1 MNRAF
6 RLIWSTARG
15 AYVVAPESAKGHAK
29 SSCSPSS
36 RAMLVAAIGSGL
48 FGVSSFAFA
57 QVNAA
62 TTVVPTGGN
71 TNAYIAPNGVPVV
84 NINTANAAG
93 LSHNK
98 YTRYDVESVGLV
110 LNNGNTSEIARQSQL
125 AGQVMANVN
134 LAAEARV
141 ILNEVVSTRRST
153 LAGFTEVLGGKADVI
168 VANPNGITCSGCG
181 FINTD
186 RATLTTGM
194 PGFNADGSLSHF
206 TVTRGDILING
217 AGLNASAQQ
226 TLDLVTRS
234 IRIDSQ
240 INTAADGSI
249 GVTTG
254 TNKWSYASR
263 SVTGTATGEGAAPE
277 YAIDSSAL
285 GGMYAG
291 RIRLIATEAGV
302 GVRMLGEAAATV
314 DDFTLTS
321 AGKIEIQSTISA
333 ARDNSIAS
341 SAASGTDDVL
351 LNGSGA
357 KLSAGNDLA
366 ITATAGQVRL
376 AEGELF
382 ASSDLSVDAATMSD
396 ASTGK
401 VRFAGKDSSVNL
413 SGAASANG
421 SVWGAGGDLEIT
433 AADIQTSNGAR
444 LYSGANSAATSRS
457 LSIQATSGD
466 IDLADTEVLSTDDV
480 TLTASNGEV
489 ALSASTDVQ
498 VADELSVTAIMVV
511 NSGDVAAGGDIEV
524 IAQGGGFINSGRV
537 ESGGDL
543 GVGDATR
550 ATDLFNQSGGEL
562 LGKTLSVNAGTVG
575 NDGTV
580 QAVDRSTVVA
590 NRFINSAGSSFI
602 ASTTSAV
609 SGVGDFNVSST
620 FDNQGLVQSAGALD
634 IQAGSTLT
642 NSGQI
647 LALRTG
653 NGGSN
658 GDLDLNAWSIDNS
671 GTIDGGGLLNATA
684 TATTGTSFTNSGAL
698 QAGGAMHLDVGNA
711 FQQLAAGKIIADSTL
726 NIGSATTSFL
736 LTNAGR
742 LQSAALLTIGG
753 VGHLVN
759 LNNLAGGNV
768 LSQASLAL
776 TAGSISNAGTI
787 QAATGSTVNATSF
800 TNSGSASRLI
810 VSTAA
815 NADGS
820 LAVSGAIDNQG
831 TIQSAGGLNVVATAA
846 IANSGTVKTTGLNDT
861 LALQGNTLNNTGFI
875 DSADLATLTATRTAG
890 DVLTNSG
897 QVRSTDTLT
906 IVSGDGVSNV
916 AGGTMIGDG
925 AVDLTALVLTNAGRI
940 QSGTAMTLGRG
951 SRVETLDNS
960 ASGVL
965 FAGSTMN
972 ILAGWISNQG
982 KIYGSSGT
990 TLTASSLTNGS
1001 ASNSSALLFGAMNS
1015 GASQMTVSGSVSNY
1029 GAIHSNDTL
1038 SVAAAGVTNQRTGG
1052 ISSLASL
1059 NVSATSGNSIDN
1071 YGAFYAGTALALSAT
1086 GGTIRNRPDG
1096 ATMDSGGSI
1105 TTTSASFINNAAIVA
1120 LGDITITATSSFTN
1134 ETTLDS
1140 GVSISKQLGSTIT
1153 SSSGSWNKIANEGS
1167 LDNGMNAWLLDQTI
1181 TRNEELVGIT
1191 EAELSAKTKAQIIGS
1206 GAGSTLSIN
1215 YGGSGHNYI
1224 AVLSAPRINVSGS
1237 GTFTNEDLTLYTL
1250 EHTRRIIRIED
1261 ESIGD
1266 DDFVVW
1272 ARTDSSRS
1280 GYNGDN
1286 GSIDDD
1292 GNNWDNWSPGW
1303 GWTRTRHVESGSYP
1317 SALTNEGLE
1326 LALSG
1331 AQFAGASTRTTFGAG
1346 IFATSFNFSG
1356 GTLNNV
1362 GSPYPAS
1369 PEHAKQSGTQS
1380 DSVTGLNPGA
1390 GTSSTAMGVTGTTA
1404 TAGTAAGAVVAGS
1417 TLAFG
1422 GVNITLPSN
1431 PNGYFVVSRDPNSR
1445 YLVETNPLFAVGSNF
1460 VGSDYL
1466 QNRYGY
1472 NPDTVLKRLGDS
1484 NYEAYLIRQQLI
1496 AETGSNVLKGYGD
1509 EAAQMQQLMDQAVD
1523 QGAALGLVYGQ
1534 ALTPTQIANLQED
1547 IVWMEEVEVGG
1558 QKVLAPRV
1566 YLSQSSRDM
1575 IAGGAVISAD
1585 DVTIAGDALN
1595 NTGGTIQGA
1604 NTLTVTTTGD
1614 ITNTSGTIRGG
1625 DVSLTSTEGNITNRT
1640 LVEGAGD
1647 DINYSTTIGRTGG
1660 IEATGNLDMS
1670 ANKDISVIG
1679 ADVRAGGDASLE
1691 AGGDITF
1698 DTIVDKTTRTTSE
1711 STNFG
1716 PLYGSSTTT
1725 TETTETNTGSNLQTG
1740 GNLKLNSGGDTTIA
1754 GSNADVGGDLDV
1766 DTGGDFNVIARQ
1778 DKVTTK
1784 TVTETSGVGVG
1795 GGVWGTEK
1803 TTTDSFKGTN
1813 VGSTLNV
1820 GGNADI
1826 DAKNEMTIQGSDV
1839 AIGGDANIT
1848 ATKGINILD
1857 GLDEERTTT
1866 VTETTTFLKTGSSGE
1881 SDSGSK
1887 SASASE
1893 SASGRASADASAN
1906 ANAEASGSADLKF
1919 AETTV
1924 STTNAGSN
1932 TSVASSLTVGGNL
1945 NASTE
1950 GTLRV
1955 QGSNVESGGD
1965 MNLEAENVEVLAGRN
1980 ETWSNTETTRTSVGI
1995 YNDGES
2001 SAGANAEAQARA
2013 GTTGT
2018 NASAG
2023 ADASAEASGT
2033 TTIGA
2038 RTENEKTTEYTLRNT
2053 GSTLKSGGSMNIT
2066 AGQDATFVGAEVES
2080 GGDMNIEATNIVNRA
2095 AQDIEERTSSKTTQ
2109 TAGVYVG
2116 ADAKAEAKAGTEA
2129 NPTRLSN
2136 SAAGTA
2142 EAGAGAEANV
2152 STGLRYN
2159 REEESSAEGSVTQVT
2174 SSFKSGGNI
2183 TRTAKDTIVDQGTQ
2197 IEAAGNIDQSAREIR
2212 EIAAEDSS
2220 YSRSS
2225 SSSHDAR
2232 IGVGAGASAEAGAS
2246 ANSKGES
2253 ETESGAGAGA
2263 GFRASY
2269 TGASEGE
2276 SEASTTAVTTRY
2288 KSGGSITSKSEEKT
2302 TLIGTQFESGGDIN
2316 LEAGSLDYQAAKDT
2330 TTSSS
2335 NSQDISAELKVD
2347 VVGKAGGSL
2356 DAEYGMEKEG
2366 EKTSTARAGG
2376 MTAGGS
2382 INIKTK
2388 GDASFEGTQLE
2399 AGNAVGVDAGG
2410 NVDFKAARDTTESSS
2425 QAANA
2430 SLSLSSEKGGDKA
2443 MGLGGGYEQ
2452 ENGNSSTAQVG
2463 SIKAGSGGISIS
2475 AGKDANF
2482 EGTALKSE
2490 GDTGIAAGGDVNL
2503 RAAKNTETTTSFG
2516 VQAEIG
2522 STSGSEGKEKTGA
2535 IGGNVGYADKVEST
2549 GTSIGS
2555 GGTVTIKGN
2564 NVINQE
2570 ADIKAEGGA
2579 QIIGNEIKQKA
2590 ESRDIAIGIEAGYET
2605 SSESKTPEKKT
2616 GSKTTDDIP
2625 DSRAKTAADDKPR
2638 SKTTDDLPA
2647 ASTDT
2652 GKSAEDKA
2660 AERRATIDQLKADKL
2675 KLDKAMEPKA
2685 APAETPAK

>member
-1 MNRAF
+1 MNGHATMNRAF
-6 RLIWSTARG
+6 RLIWNASRG

-36 RAMLVAAIGSGL
+36 RALLVAAIGSGL
-48 FGVSSFAFA
+48 FGMSACTFA

-93 LSHNK
+93 LSHNT
-98 YTRYDVESVGLV
+98 YTRYDVESAGLI

-194 PGFNADGSLSHF
+194 PGFNTDGSLSHF

-234 IRIDSQ
+234 IQIDGQ

-249 GVTTG
+249 GITTG

-263 SVTGTATGEGAAPE
+263 SVTGAATGEGNAPT

-321 AGKIEIQSTISA
+321 AGKIEIQSTVSA
-333 ARDNSIAS
+333 ARDTSIAS

-351 LNGSGA
+351 VNGSSA
-357 KLSAGNDLA
+357 KLSAGNDLS
-366 ITATAGQVRL
+366 ITATGGQVRL
-376 AEGELF
+376 ADGELF
-382 ASSDLSVDAATMSD
+382 AATDLSVDAATMTD

-401 VRFAGKDSSVNL
+401 VRFAGKDSSINL
-413 SGAASANG
+413 SGAANVEG
-421 SVWGAGGDLEIT
+421 SVWGAGGQLDVT
-433 AADIQTSNGAR
+433 AADVQTGNGAR
-444 LYSGANSAATSRS
+444 LYSGADSAAANRS
-457 LSIQATSGD
+457 LSIEATSGD
-466 IDLADTEVLSTDDV
+466 IVLADTEVLSTDDA
-480 TLTASNGEV
+480 TLSASNGEISLAAGADIQV
-489 ALSASTDVQ
+489 ANNLSA
-498 VADELSVTAIMVV
+498 TAIMVT
-511 NSGDVAAGGDIEV
+511 NSGDVAVGGDV
-524 IAQGGGFINSGRV
+524 DLIAQGAGFVNSGHV
-537 ESGGDL
+537 EAGGDL

-550 ATDLFNQSGGEL
+550 ATDVYNQSGGEL
-562 LGKTLSVNAGTVG
+562 LGKTLTVNAGTVE
-575 NDGTV
+575 NTGTI
-580 QAVDRSTVVA
+580 QAVDRSTVDTG
-590 NRFINSAGSSFI
+590 RFINSAGSSFI
-602 ASTTSAV
+602 ASTSSAI
-609 SGVGDFNVSST
+609 SGVGDFNVGST

-642 NSGQI
+642 NSGQL
-647 LALRTG
+647 LALRSG

-658 GDLDLNAWSIDNS
+658 GTLNLNASTISNS
-671 GTIDGGGLLNATA
+671 GTIDGGGTVNATA
-684 TATTGTSFTNSGAL
+684 TATSGTSFTNSGTM
-698 QAGGAMHLDVGNA
+698 QAGGAMQLDVGNQL
-711 FQQLAAGKIIADSTL
+711 QQLAAGRIIADSTL
-726 NIGSATTSFL
+726 NISSAKTSFL
-736 LTNAGR
+736 LTNAGSI
-742 LQSAALLTIGG
+742 QSAALLTTGG

-759 LNNLAGGNV
+759 LNNLAGGKV
-768 LSQASLAL
+768 LSQASLGL
-776 TAGSISNAGTI
+776 TAGAITNAGTI
-787 QAATGSTVNATSF
+787 QAATGSTVSATSL

-815 NADGS
+815 DTDGS
-820 LAVSGAIDNQG
+820 LTISGVVDNQG
-831 TIQSAGGLNVVATAA
+831 TIQSAGGLSVVATTA
-846 IANSGTVKTTGLNDT
+846 IDNSGTIKTTGLNDT
-861 LALQGNTLNNTGFI
+861 LSLQGDTLNNTGFI
-875 DSADLATLTATRTAG
+875 DSTDRATLTATRTAG

-906 IVSGDGVSNV
+906 IVSGDGVTNV
-916 AGGTMIGDG
+916 AGASLISDG
-925 AVDLTALVLTNAGRI
+925 AVDVTALVLTNAGRV
-940 QSGTAMTLGRG
+940 QSGTTMTLGG
-951 SRVETLDNS
+951 SSRVETLDNS

-965 FAGSTMN
+965 FAGSAMN

-982 KIYGSSGT
+982 KIYGSNGT

-1015 GASQMTVSGSVSNY
+1015 GASQMMVSGSVNNY
-1029 GAIHSNDTL
+1029 GAIHSNDDLAIT
-1038 SVAAAGVTNQRTGG
+1038 AAGVTNRSTGG
-1052 ISSLASL
+1052 MSSLTTLSVL
-1059 NVSATSGNSIDN
+1059 ATGSNDIDN
-1071 YGAFYAGTALALSAT
+1071 YGAFYAGNQLTLRAT
-1086 GGTIRNRPDG
+1086 SGDLNNYASTGTF
-1096 ATMDSGGSI
+1096 DSGGDMTLTAGGTFTNNSTI
-1105 TTTSASFINNAAIVA
+1105 NASR
-1120 LGDITITATSSFTN
+1120 DIAITATTFRNEIPGGVPSRQWSSTSWGSTEDDGYWCNGACPPPGDEKWYYKRTGTRYQYFTSAIPDTKPQIIAGRN
-1134 ETTLDS
+1134 M
-1140 GVSISKQLGSTIT
+1140 SISGF
-1153 SSSGSWNKIANEGS
+1153 
-1167 LDNGMNAWLLDQTI
+1167 
-1181 TRNEELVGIT
+1181 
-1191 EAELSAKTKAQIIGS
+1191 SAAYNS
-1206 GAGSTLSIN
+1206 GA
-1215 YGGSGHNYI
+1215 
-1224 AVLSAPRINVSGS
+1224 VLAASAGTMTISGS
-1237 GTFTNEDLTLYTL
+1237 GTFTNDDLSLQSQQIKEYW
-1250 EHTRRIIRIED
+1250 HTYKD
-1261 ESIGD
+1261 
-1266 DDFVVW
+1266 W
-1272 ARTDSSRS
+1272 
-1280 GYNGDN
+1280 
-1286 GSIDDD
+1286 
-1292 GNNWDNWSPGW
+1292 
-1303 GWTRTRHVESGSYP
+1303 
-1317 SALTNEGLE
+1317 ALTGSDWHYNQGY
-1326 LALSG
+1326 S
-1331 AQFAGASTRTTFGAG
+1331 STTDTTTAYSYGAG
-1346 IFATSFNFSG
+1346 IFA
-1356 GTLNNV
+1356 GTLVATGFSLHNQS
-1362 GSPYPAS
+1362 SPWNAS
-1369 PEHAKQSGTQS
+1369 PSSIAAGSGTQGTA
-1380 DSVTGLNPGA
+1380 TGVSA
-1390 GTSSTAMGVTGTTA
+1390 VSGTTA
-1404 TAGTAAGAVVAGS
+1404 TSSSTVVAGS
-1417 TLAFG
+1417 TVPLG
-1422 GVNITLPSN
+1422 GVNIVLPTN
-1431 PNGYFVVSRDPNSR
+1431 PNGYFVVSKNPDSA
-1445 YLVETNPLFAVGSNF
+1445 YLIETNPLFAVGSNF

-1509 EAAQMQQLMDQAVD
+1509 EAGQMQQLMDQALN
-1523 QGAALGLVYGQ
+1523 QGVSLGLVYGK
-1534 ALTPTQIANLQED
+1534 ALTAQQISGLTQD
-1547 IVWMEEVEVGG
+1547 IVWMEEVEIAG
-1558 QKVLAPRV
+1558 QTVLAPRV
-1566 YLSQSSRDM
+1566 YLAQNTRDM
-1575 IAGGAVISAD
+1575 ITGGAVIAANEAD
-1585 DVTIAGDALN
+1585 LN
-1595 NTGGTIQGA
+1595 LTSLTNTGGTISGEKRL
-1604 NTLTVTTTGD
+1604 NITTEGD
-1614 ITNTSGTIRGG
+1614 ITNISGTISGG
-1625 DVSLTSTEGNITNRT
+1625 DVSLKSTEGNITNET
-1640 LVEGAGD
+1640 LTSESGNEE
-1647 DINYSTTIGRTGG
+1647 NYRTTIGKTAG
-1660 IEATGNLDMS
+1660 IQATGSLNLD
-1670 ANKDISVIG
+1670 AAKDIKVTG
-1679 ADVRAGGDASLE
+1679 ADVSAGGDASLS

-1698 DTIVDKTTRTTSE
+1698 DTIVDKTTTTTRE
-1711 STNFG
+1711 SLYLG
-1716 PLYGSSTTT
+1716 PAHNSSTTT
-1725 TETTETNTGSNLQTG
+1725 TTSTETNIGSNLQTG
-1740 GNLKLNSGGDTTIA
+1740 GNLTFKSGGDTTIA

-1778 DKVTTK
+1778 DKLTTK
-1784 TVTETSGVGVG
+1784 SVTETSGVGVG
-1795 GGVWGTEK
+1795 GGVWGTET

-1826 DAKNEMTIQGSDV
+1826 DAGNEMTIQGSDV
-1839 AIGGDANIT
+1839 SIGGDADIT

-1893 SASGRASADASAN
+1893 SGPGRASASASAN
-1906 ANAEASGSADLKF
+1906 ADAEASGSADLKF

-1924 STTNAGSN
+1924 STTNSGSN
-1932 TSVASSLTVGGNL
+1932 TSVASNLKVGGSL

-1950 GTLRV
+1950 GTLKV

-1980 ETWSNTETTRTSVGI
+1980 ETWSTTETTRTSVGI

-2018 NASAG
+2018 NASAD

-2038 RTENEKTTEYTLRNT
+2038 RTESERSSEYTLQNT

-2066 AGQDATFVGAEVES
+2066 AAQDATFVGAEVES

-2095 AQDIEERTSSKTTQ
+2095 AQDIEERTYSKTTQ
-2109 TAGVYVG
+2109 TAGVYLG
-2116 ADAKAEAKAGTEA
+2116 ADAKTEAQAGTEA

-2136 SAAGTA
+2136 SAPGTA
-2142 EAGAGAEANV
+2142 EAGAGAEANA

-2183 TRTAKDTIVDQGTQ
+2183 TRTATDTIVDQGTQ
-2197 IEAAGNIDQSAREIR
+2197 IEAAENIDQSAREIR

-2232 IGVGAGASAEAGAS
+2232 IGLGAGASAEAGAS
-2246 ANSKGES
+2246 ANSQGET

-2269 TGASEGE
+2269 SGSSEGE

-2330 TTSSS
+2330 TTTSS
-2335 NSQDISAELKVD
+2335 NAQDISADLKVD

-2366 EKTSTARAGG
+2366 ENTSTARAGG
-2376 MTAGGS
+2376 MVAGGS
-2382 INIKTK
+2382 INIRTA
-2388 GDASFEGTQLE
+2388 GDASFEGTQIE
-2399 AGNAVGVDAGG
+2399 AGDAVGIGAGG
-2410 NVDFKAARDTTESSS
+2410 TVDFKAARDTTESSS
-2425 QAANA
+2425 QSADA
-2430 SLSLSSEKGGDKA
+2430 SLSVSSEKGGDKA
-2443 MGLGGGYEQ
+2443 MGLGGGYAQ
-2452 ENGNSSTAQVG
+2452 EDGNSSTAQVG
-2463 SIKAGSGGISIS
+2463 GIKSGSGGISIS
-2475 AGKDANF
+2475 AGNDANF
-2482 EGTALKSE
+2482 EGTALQSE
-2490 GDTGIAAGGDVNL
+2490 GNTGIDAGGDVNL
-2503 RAAKNTETTTSFG
+2503 RAATNTATTKSVG
-2516 VQAEIG
+2516 VQAAVG
-2522 STSGSEGKEKTGA
+2522 STSGSEGSEKTDA
-2535 IGGNVGYADKVEST
+2535 ISGNLGYADKAESS
-2549 GTSIGS
+2549 GTSIDS

-2564 NVINQE
+2564 NVVNQE
-2570 ADIKAEGGA
+2570 ADIKAEGGT
-2579 QIIGNEIKQKA
+2579 QIIGNEIRQEA
-2590 ESRDIAIGIEAGYET
+2590 ENRDISVGVEAGFET
-2605 SSESKTPEKKT
+2605 SKTTEATEKKT

-2625 DSRAKTAADDKPR
+2625 DNRPKTAADDTPR

-2647 ASTDT
+2647 ASSSDS
-2652 GKSAEDKA
+2652 GQSPEDRA
-2660 AERRATIDQLKADKL
+2660 AERKATIDQLKADKL
-2675 KLDKAMEPKA
+2675 KLDQAMSGKPDPTA
-2685 APAETPAK
+2685 APAPASAN

>member
-1 MNRAF
+1 MNGHATMNRAF
-6 RLIWSTARG
+6 RLIWSAARG

-29 SSCSPSS
+29 SSCTPSS

-48 FGVSSFAFA
+48 FGVSSCAFA

-217 AGLNASAQQ
+217 TGLNASAQQ

-254 TNKWSYASR
+254 ANKWSYASR
-263 SVTGTATGEGAAPE
+263 SVTGTATAEGATPE

-341 SAASGTDDVL
+341 TAASGADDVL

-444 LYSGANSAATSRS
+444 LYSGANSAATGRS
-457 LSIQATSGD
+457 LSIRATSGD
-466 IDLADTEVLSTDDV
+466 IDLDDTAVLSTDDV

-498 VADELSVTAIMVV
+498 VADDLSVTAIMVV

-537 ESGGDL
+537 ESGGEL

-562 LGKTLSVNAGTVG
+562 LGKTLSVNADTVE
-575 NDGTV
+575 NSGTV
-580 QAVDRSTVVA
+580 QAVDRTTVDA
-590 NRFINSAGSSFI
+590 TRFINSAGSSFI

-609 SGVGDFNVSST
+609 SGVGDFNISST
-620 FDNQGLVQSAGALD
+620 FDNRGLVQSAGALD

-658 GDLDLNAWSIDNS
+658 GDLDLNARTIDNS

-698 QAGGAMHLDVGNA
+698 QAGGAMRLDVGNA

-726 NIGSATTSFL
+726 NIGSAKTSFL

-776 TAGSISNAGTI
+776 TAGTISNAGTI

-861 LALQGNTLNNTGFI
+861 LALQGNTLSNTGFI
-875 DSADLATLTATRTAG
+875 DSADLTTLTATRTVG

-960 ASGVL
+960 ASGIL

-1029 GAIHSNDTL
+1029 GAIHSNDDLAIT
-1038 SVAAAGVTNQRTGG
+1038 AAGVTNRSTGG
-1052 ISSLASL
+1052 MSSLSTL
-1059 NVSATSGNSIDN
+1059 SVLATGGSDIDN
-1071 YGAFYAGTALALSAT
+1071 YGAFYAGNQLTLRAT
-1086 GGTIRNRPDG
+1086 SGDLNNYASTGTF
-1096 ATMDSGGSI
+1096 DSGG
-1105 TTTSASFINNAAIVA
+1105 
-1120 LGDITITATSSFTN
+1120 DM
-1134 ETTLDS
+1134 TL
-1140 GVSISKQLGSTIT
+1140 
-1153 SSSGSWNKIANEGS
+1153 IAG
-1167 LDNGMNAWLLDQTI
+1167 
-1181 TRNEELVGIT
+1181 
-1191 EAELSAKTKAQIIGS
+1191 
-1206 GAGSTLSIN
+1206 
-1215 YGGSGHNYI
+1215 
-1224 AVLSAPRINVSGS
+1224 
-1237 GTFTNEDLTLYTL
+1237 GTFTNNSMINASRDIAISATTFRNEIPGGVPS
-1250 EHTRRIIRIED
+1250 RQ
-1261 ESIGD
+1261 
-1266 DDFVVW
+1266 W
-1272 ARTDSSRS
+1272 SSTS
-1280 GYNGDN
+1280 W
-1286 GSIDDD
+1286 GSTQDD
-1292 GNNWDNWSPGW
+1292 GYWCNGACPPPGDERW
-1303 GWTRTRHVESGSYP
+1303 YYKRTGTRYQYFTSAIPNTKPQIIAGRNMSISGFSAAFNSGAVLAASAGTMTISGSGSFTNDDLSLQSQQITEYWHTYKDW
-1317 SALTNEGLE
+1317 ALTGSDWYYNQGY
-1326 LALSG
+1326 S
-1331 AQFAGASTRTTFGAG
+1331 STTATATSYSYGAG
-1346 IFATSFNFSG
+1346 IFAGSLIATGFS
-1356 GTLNNV
+1356 LHNQS
-1362 GSPYPAS
+1362 SPWNAS
-1369 PEHAKQSGTQS
+1369 PSS
-1380 DSVTGLNPGA
+1380 IGA
-1390 GTSSTAMGVTGTTA
+1390 GTTTQSGATGVGAVSGTSATGSS
-1404 TAGTAAGAVVAGS
+1404 AVVAGS
-1417 TLAFG
+1417 TVPLG
-1422 GVNITLPSN
+1422 GVSIVLPTN
-1431 PNGYFVVSRDPNSR
+1431 PNGYFVVSKNPGSA
-1445 YLVETNPLFAVGSNF
+1445 YLIETNPLFAVGSNF

-1472 NPDTVLKRLGDS
+1472 NPDNVLKRLGDS

-1509 EAAQMQQLMDQAVD
+1509 EAGQMQRLMDQALD
-1523 QGAALGLVYGQ
+1523 QGKSLGLVYGKP
-1534 ALTPTQIANLQED
+1534 LTAAQIAGLSQD
-1547 IVWMEEVEVGG
+1547 IVWMVEVEVAG
-1558 QKVLAPRV
+1558 QKVLAPQV
-1566 YLSQSSRDM
+1566 YLAQSTRDM
-1575 IAGGAVISAD
+1575 ITGGAVIAAD
-1585 DVTIAGDALN
+1585 EATLN
-1595 NTGGTIQGA
+1595 LTTLTNTGGTISGEKS
-1604 NTLTVTTTGD
+1604 LSITTKGD
-1614 ITNTSGTIRGG
+1614 ISNVSGTISGG
-1625 DVSLTSTEGNITNRT
+1625 DVSLRSTEGNITNET
-1640 LVEGAGD
+1640 LTSGSGNEE
-1647 DINYSTTIGRTGG
+1647 NYITTIGKTGG
-1660 IEATGNLDMS
+1660 IQATGSLDLD
-1670 ANKDISVIG
+1670 AAKDIKVTG
-1679 ADVRAGGDASLE
+1679 ANVTAGGDASLT

-1698 DTIVDKTTRTTSE
+1698 DTIVDKTTTTTRE
-1711 STNFG
+1711 SLYLG
-1716 PLYGSSTTT
+1716 PAHNSSTTT
-1725 TETTETNTGSNLQTG
+1725 TTTAETNIGSNLQTG

-1754 GSNADVGGDLDV
+1754 GSNANVGGDLDV
-1766 DTGGDFNVIARQ
+1766 DTGGDFNVISRQ
-1778 DKVTTK
+1778 DKLTTK
-1784 TVTETSGVGVG
+1784 SVTETSGVGVG

-1813 VGSTLNV
+1813 AGSTLNV

-2053 GSTLKSGGSMNIT
+2053 SSTLKSGGNMNIT

-2142 EAGAGAEANV
+2142 EAGAGAEANA

-2269 TGASEGE
+2269 TGSSEGE

-2482 EGTALKSE
+2482 EGTALRSD

-2503 RAAKNTETTTSFG
+2503 RAARNTETTTSFG

-2535 IGGNVGYADKVEST
+2535 IGGNVGYADKVESS

-2570 ADIKAEGGA
+2570 ADIKAEGGT
-2579 QIIGNEIKQKA
+2579 QIIGNEIKQQA
-2590 ESRDIAIGIEAGYET
+2590 ENRDIAVGIEAGYET

-2625 DSRAKTAADDKPR
+2625 DSRTRTAADDTPR

-2647 ASTDT
+2647 TSTDT

-2660 AERRATIDQLKADKL
+2660 AERRVTIDQLKADKL